1 MMLALDQ
8 AGAFTELSVTG
19 RCRSG
24 SVMQQPW
31 NLRNSNAVPFCSLF
45 KS

>member
-1 MMLALDQ
+1 MMLALDVSV
-8 AGAFTELSVTG
+8 TELSVTG

-24 SVMQQPW
+24 SVIKQPW